1 MERWL
6 AKLIALVVIFVI
18 VFAFTLLPI
27 KVSRTFIRKG
37 EKGKR
42 IISCFMCFGG
52 GVFLGVY
59 MIHMAP
65 DVRLLLDEVLMVP
78 FGITYP
84 VPDLI
89 IVCGFFLMVFSE
101 NFVHSCQERS
111 GGKHEKT
118 LKTTS
123 LHQDSTV
130 ALRLAAYTNTPA
142 DVSFSND
149 HWGRPLSLTYV
160 DQRFKT
166 NKDSE
171 TNGKVTKYEEI
182 SETARTNGHV
192 GTYKQEMNGRHVDN
206 HVTNDDVNKEE
217 KHEHHGGNHDAHMQ
231 VTRSLV
237 LLLAL
242 SLHHIFEGLSIG
254 LKQTSASVWN
264 LCLAIIAHEVV
275 IAFSLGM
282 QMVKTYK
289 RTSKIVVAAL
299 MCSIM
304 VPLGMIIG
312 MALTETGTEQ
322 TTAMLML
329 NGTLQALATGVF
341 IYVTFFEILQG
352 ELGDGKADFVKLIF
366 MLAGFAVLAL
376 LALIPEDKGYELSH
390 LSAHENGTANC
401 SCPMF

>member
-1 MERWL
+1 MERWVV
-6 AKLIALVVIFVI
+6 KLIALLVIFVV

-42 IISCFMCFGG
+42 VISFFMCFGG

-65 DVRLLLDEVLMVP
+65 DVRLLLEEVLTGP
-78 FGITYP
+78 LGITYP

-101 NFVHSCQERS
+101 NFVHACQDKS
-111 GGKHEKT
+111 GEHKM
-118 LKTTS
+118 TS
-123 LHQDSTV
+123 KIANLSHDSTV
-130 ALRLAAYTNTPA
+130 ALRLAAYTNTPSDA
-142 DVSFSND
+142 TLSTDY
-149 HWGRPLSLTYV
+149 WGRPLSLMYA

-166 NKDSE
+166 SKDTE
-171 TNGKVTKYEEI
+171 ANGKARKYEDI
-182 SETARTNGHV
+182 SETAPTNGHV
-192 GTYKQEMNGRHVDN
+192 GTCKQEMNGHGGY
-206 HVTNDDVNKEE
+206 HVTGDDVNNEE
-217 KHEHHGGNHDAHMQ
+217 KHQHDGVDHAAQIQ

-254 LKQTSASVWN
+254 LKQTPASVWN
-264 LCLAIIAHEVV
+264 LCAAIIAHEVV

-289 RTSKIVVAAL
+289 RTSKIVIAAL

-304 VPLGMIIG
+304 VPIGMVIG
-312 MALTETGTEQ
+312 MALTETGNQQ
-322 TTAMLML
+322 TPAMLIL
-329 NGTLQALATGVF
+329 NGTLQGLATGVF
-341 IYVTFFEILQG
+341 IYVTFFEILQE
-352 ELGDGKADFVKLIF
+352 ELGHGKADFVKLTF

-376 LALIPEDKGYELSH
+376 LALIPEDKGYELPHS
-390 LSAHENGTANC
+390 SAHANGTANC
-401 SCPMF
+401 SCPTL